1 MVRPAR
7 CIGVSSVANQT
18 RHRACTSGSR
28 RSLVIARQ
36 IIVFWPAEPARSAD
50 HRAHGSL
57 CRAFAGS
64 VQGLP
69 AMIARGSTRLF
80 ERASNLC
87 ANGTRDE
94 RFALRESRA
103 CRLANGKRGEGGS
116 FIPVPNQC
124 KYIGCN
130 PGKHSDTRKMATA
143 SDEGSRDIEHD
154 RYLCIAVWLCERPR
168 SYERRD
174 RCRAHRPF
182 QYSITETFRRMRR
195 PRQTSACCIS
205 SLNPSWS
212 EIASALTSA
221 ADAAASALAFSR
233 CHAPKQ
239 AALAAAR
246 HIDLRQ
252 RESRRGNRSR
262 NSESGH
268 GMEKD

>member
-64 VQGLP
+64 VQELP

-103 CRLANGKRGEGGS
+103 CRLANGKRGEGARS
-116 FIPVPNQC
+116 
-124 KYIGCN
+124 
-130 PGKHSDTRKMATA
+130 
-143 SDEGSRDIEHD
+143 SR
-154 RYLCIAVWLCERPR
+154 
-168 SYERRD
+168 S
-174 RCRAHRPF
+174 
-182 QYSITETFRRMRR
+182 
-195 PRQTSACCIS
+195 QTSASISGAILVNILTLERWQLLLMKAVAIS
-205 SLNPSWS
+205 STTG
-212 EIASALTSA
+212 IYALLFGCVSGREVTR
-221 ADAAASALAFSR
+221 DGIGV
-233 CHAPKQ
+233 
-239 AALAAAR
+239 AR
-246 HIDLRQ
+246 ID
-252 RESRRGNRSR
+252 RSNTR
-262 NSESGH
+262 
-268 GMEKD
+268 

>member
-1 MVRPAR
+1 
-7 CIGVSSVANQT
+7 
-18 RHRACTSGSR
+18 
-28 RSLVIARQ
+28 
-36 IIVFWPAEPARSAD
+36 
-50 HRAHGSL
+50 
-57 CRAFAGS
+57 
-64 VQGLP
+64 
-69 AMIARGSTRLF
+69 MIARGSTRLF

-262 NSESGH
+262 NSESRH
-268 GMEKD
+268 GMEKG